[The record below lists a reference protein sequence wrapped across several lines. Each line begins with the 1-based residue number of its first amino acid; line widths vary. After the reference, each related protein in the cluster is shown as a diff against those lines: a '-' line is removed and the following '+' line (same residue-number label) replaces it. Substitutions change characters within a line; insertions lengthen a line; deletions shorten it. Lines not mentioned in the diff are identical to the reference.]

1 MVHCEDTGLR
11 SVKAAT
17 TRVSMVDGEAGKLQY
32 RGYCIEDLARES
44 NFEEVAYLLIRG
56 RLPRKDQLA
65 KFSRELAS
73 NRRLPS
79 GLVASMDMLPLE
91 TPPMAVLQ
99 AGVTL
104 LAGYDPERDDESPE
118 ANMNKAMR
126 IIAAMPSIVAAW
138 KRLKNNQGS
147 VEPNGELSHAANF
160 LYMIKGKAPAEEIAR
175 FMDVAMIL
183 HADHDFNASTFA
195 ARVVASTMADMYSS
209 VSAGI
214 GALSGPLHGGANA
227 QVMRNLIDTNDPE
240 SVESWVEEQI
250 KHGKRVSGMGHAV
263 YKTVDPR
270 ARILQIMAQTI
281 LKDHP
286 EYRWYE
292 MTERMAV
299 ATQDLMKKKKG
310 KDIYPNVDLYS
321 ASIYHAMGIHHDF
334 FPPVF
339 AMARSAGWCAH
350 VLEEKFP
357 LAPVKPALYR
367 PSCTYVGD
375 TDKNYANMDER

>member
-1 MVHCEDTGLR
+1 MVNSEDCGLR
-11 SVKAAT
+11 GVNAAT

-44 NFEEVAYLLIRG
+44 NFEEVAYLLVRG
-56 RLPRKDQLA
+56 RLPKQNQLTE
-65 KFSRELAS
+65 FSKELAS

-79 GLVASMDMLPLE
+79 GLVASLDMLPLE

-104 LAGYDPERDDESPE
+104 LAGYDPDRDDESKE
-118 ANMNKAMR
+118 ANENKAMR

-147 VEPNGELSHAANF
+147 VEPNSDLSHAANF
-160 LYMIKGKAPAEEIAR
+160 LYMIKGKEPAEEIAL

-183 HADHDFNASTFA
+183 HADHTFNASTFA
-195 ARVVASTMADMYSS
+195 ARVVASTRADMYSS
-209 VSAGI
+209 LSAGV

-240 SVESWVEEQI
+240 SVEAWVEEQL
-250 KHGKRVSGMGHAV
+250 KHGKRVSGMGHAI

-292 MTERMAV
+292 MTERMAI
-299 ATQDLMKKKKG
+299 ATQDHFRKSKG
-310 KDIYPNVDLYS
+310 KDIYPNVDLYN

-334 FPPVF
+334 FPSVF
-339 AMARSAGWCAH
+339 AMSRSAGWCAH

-357 LAPVKPALYR
+357 KAPVKPALYR
-367 PSCTYVGD
+367 PSSTYVGEVD
-375 TDKNYANMDER
+375 RAYLPINER

>member
-1 MVHCEDTGLR
+1 MVNSEDCGLR
-11 SVKAAT
+11 GVNAAT

-44 NFEEVAYLLIRG
+44 NFEEVAYLLVRG
-56 RLPRKDQLA
+56 RLPKQNQLTE
-65 KFSRELAS
+65 FSKELAS

-79 GLVASMDMLPLE
+79 GLVASLDMLPLE

-104 LAGYDPERDDESPE
+104 LAGYDPDRDDESKE
-118 ANMNKAMR
+118 ANENKAMR

-147 VEPNGELSHAANF
+147 VEPNSDLSHAANF
-160 LYMIKGKAPAEEIAR
+160 LYMIKGKEPAEEIAL

-183 HADHDFNASTFA
+183 HADHTFNASTFA
-195 ARVVASTMADMYSS
+195 ARVVASTRADMYSS
-209 VSAGI
+209 LSAGV

-240 SVESWVEEQI
+240 SVEAWVEEQL
-250 KHGKRVSGMGHAV
+250 KHGKRVSGMGHAI

-292 MTERMAV
+292 MTERMAI
-299 ATQDLMKKKKG
+299 ATQDHFRKSKG

-339 AMARSAGWCAH
+339 AMSRSAGWCAH

-357 LAPVKPALYR
+357 KAPVKPALYR
-367 PSCTYVGD
+367 PSSTYVGEVD
-375 TDKNYANMDER
+375 RAYLPINER

>member
-1 MVHCEDTGLR
+1 MANREDSGLR
-11 SVKAAT
+11 GIKAAT
-17 TRVSMVDGEAGKLQY
+17 TRISMVDGEAGKLQY

-44 NFEEVAYLLIRG
+44 NFEEVAYLLVRG
-56 RLPRKDQLA
+56 RLPKQNQLRE
-65 KFSRELAS
+65 FSKELAS
-73 NRRLPS
+73 NRGLPS
-79 GLVASMDMLPLE
+79 GLVASLDMLPLE

-99 AGVTL
+99 AGVAL
-104 LAGYDPERDDESPE
+104 LSGYDPEREEESKE
-118 ANMNKAMR
+118 ANENKAMR

-147 VEPNGELSHAANF
+147 VEPNMDLSHAANF
-160 LYMIKGKAPAEEIAR
+160 LWMLKGKEPAEEIAR
-175 FMDVAMIL
+175 FMDVAMII
-183 HADHDFNASTFA
+183 HADHTFNASTFA
-195 ARVVASTMADMYSS
+195 ARVVASTRADMYSA

-240 SVESWVEEQI
+240 SVEAWVEEQL

-292 MTERMAV
+292 MTERMAIT
-299 ATQDLMKKKKG
+299 TQDLFRKNKG

-339 AMARSAGWCAH
+339 AMSRSAGWCAH

-357 LAPVKPALYR
+357 KAPVKPAIYR
-367 PSCTYVGD
+367 PSSTYVGEID
-375 TDKNYANMDER
+375 CVYVPIDER

>member
-17 TRVSMVDGEAGKLQY
+17 TRVSKVDGEQGKLQY
-32 RGYCIEDLARES
+32 RGYCIEDLARYS
-44 NFEEVAYLLIRG
+44 SFEEVAYLLIRG
-56 RLPRKDQLA
+56 TLPQKDQLE

-73 NRRLPS
+73 NRQIPS
-79 GLVASMDMLPLE
+79 GLVASMDMLPLD

-104 LAGYDPERDDESPE
+104 LAGYDPERDDESRE
-118 ANMNKAMR
+118 ANENKAMR
-126 IIAAMPSIVAAW
+126 IIACMPSIVAAW

-147 VEPNGELSHAANF
+147 INPDSDLSHAENF
-160 LYMIKGKAPAEEIAR
+160 LYMIWGKPPAKEIAR

-183 HADHDFNASTFA
+183 HADHELNASTFSC
-195 ARVVASTMADMYSS
+195 RVVASTKADMYSA

-240 SVESWVEEQI
+240 KVEEWVEEQI
-250 KHGKRVSGMGHAV
+250 KNGRRVSGMGHAV

-270 ARILQIMAQTI
+270 ALILQSMAQTI

-292 MTERMAV
+292 MTERMAR
-299 ATQDLMKKKKG
+299 ATQAQMKKRKG
-310 KDIYPNVDLYS
+310 REIYPNVDLYS
-321 ASIYHAMGIHHDF
+321 ASIYHTMGIHHDF

-339 AMARSAGWCAH
+339 AMSRAPGWCAH
-350 VLEEKFP
+350 IMEEKFP
-357 LAPVKPALYR
+357 PAPIKPTLYR
-367 PSCTYVGD
+367 PSSTYVGEVD
-375 TDKNYANMDER
+375 REYVPMDDR

>member
-1 MVHCEDTGLR
+1 MVNSEDCGLR
-11 SVKAAT
+11 GVYAAT

-56 RLPRKDQLA
+56 KLPKRNQLRE
-65 KFSRELAS
+65 FSEELAS

-79 GLVASMDMLPLE
+79 GLVASLDMLPLE

-104 LAGYDPERDDESPE
+104 LAGYDPDRDDESKE
-118 ANMNKAMR
+118 ANENKAMR

-147 VEPNGELSHAANF
+147 VEPNSDLSHAANF
-160 LYMIKGKAPAEEIAR
+160 LYMIKGKEPAEEIAR
-175 FMDVAMIL
+175 FMDVAMVL
-183 HADHDFNASTFA
+183 HADHTFNASTFA
-195 ARVVASTMADMYSS
+195 VRVVASTRADMYSS
-209 VSAGI
+209 VSAGV

-240 SVESWVEEQI
+240 SVEAWVEEQL
-250 KHGKRVSGMGHAV
+250 KHGKKVSGMGHAI

-292 MTERMAV
+292 MTERMAI
-299 ATQDLMKKKKG
+299 ATQDHFRKSKG

-339 AMARSAGWCAH
+339 AMSRSAGWCAH

-357 LAPVKPALYR
+357 KAPVKPALYR
-367 PSCTYVGD
+367 PSSTYVGEVD
-375 TDKNYANMDER
+375 RVYLPIDER

>member
-1 MVHCEDTGLR
+1 MVNSEDCGLR
-11 SVKAAT
+11 GVNAAT

-56 RLPRKDQLA
+56 RLPKPNQL
-65 KFSRELAS
+65 KEFSDELAS

-79 GLVASMDMLPLE
+79 GLVASLDMLPLE

-104 LAGYDPERDDESPE
+104 LAGYDPDRDDESRE
-118 ANMNKAMR
+118 GNENKAMR

-147 VEPNGELSHAANF
+147 VEPNSDLSHAANF
-160 LYMIKGKAPAEEIAR
+160 LYMIKGKEPAEEIAR
-175 FMDVAMIL
+175 FMDVAMII
-183 HADHDFNASTFA
+183 HADHTFNASTFA
-195 ARVVASTMADMYSS
+195 VRVVASTRADMYSS
-209 VSAGI
+209 VSAGV

-240 SVESWVEEQI
+240 SVEAWVEEQL
-250 KHGKRVSGMGHAV
+250 KHGKRVSGMGHAI

-292 MTERMAV
+292 MTERMAM
-299 ATQDLMKKKKG
+299 ATQDHFRKSKG

-339 AMARSAGWCAH
+339 AMSRSAGWCAH

-357 LAPVKPALYR
+357 KAPVKPALYR
-367 PSCTYVGD
+367 PSSTYVGEVD
-375 TDKNYANMDER
+375 LVYHTINER